1 MTKNL
6 KSEKELAYTEDEI
19 VSLYRAASKKKR
31 QIQILA
37 DLADTDVQRIVRILK
52 RHGEFK

>member
-19 VSLYRAASKKKR
+19 VSLYRAARKKKR

-37 DLADTDVQRIVRILK
+37 DLADTNVQRIVRILK
-52 RHGEFK
+52 RHGELK